1 MSSSPCLPQTIR
13 QLGND
18 IEKMV
23 MKIHS
28 GQIVTNLY
36 LKLQEILRRV
46 SSSSPCHCLTCSPC
60 KGTRS
65 RGAVSCALSQHGG
78 PRGSVGDVRWLV
90 CAGAGVPASVPG
102 PPVWDDCDVPR

>member
-1 MSSSPCLPQTIR
+1 QTIR

-36 LKLQEILRRV
+36 LKLQENLRRV
-46 SSSSPCHCLTCSPC
+46 
-60 KGTRS
+60 
-65 RGAVSCALSQHGG
+65 
-78 PRGSVGDVRWLV
+78 
-90 CAGAGVPASVPG
+90 
-102 PPVWDDCDVPR
+102 